1 VKTNVVE
8 KGKWEREL
16 EVEISAERIETELT
30 SAYRKYQKRLDVP
43 GFRKGKV
50 PLRIIK
56 ARFGDSI
63 RGEVI
68 SDLLPTFLEEATREE
83 GLVPAAPPSITKL
96 EHEPGGDLTFTAT
109 LDIWPE
115 VEVENYEELE
125 ATRMVHEV
133 DDEEVEGQLK
143 ALQDQQASE
152 RSVERPLEEGDVLL
166 ADLQRLDDSGVPI
179 IGERFEERRFLIG
192 EEGAPSPDFEEAL
205 IGIQA
210 GEERAVRFTY
220 REDLPNE
227 ELAGTEDHFNVS
239 AREVHERIL
248 PELDDEFAKDVSDQY
263 ETLDD
268 LRRHITEQISQRWE
282 YLSNQ
287 RLRSEL
293 IEQLVE
299 KNPFD
304 PPASMVENYLQT
316 MRREQEGENHDHD
329 HDHDHDHEPS
339 DEEREM
345 AERRL
350 KSYLLIEGVRKRAE
364 IEVGEE
370 DFEEY
375 LEQRAGEIGLQA
387 EDLKRSPRL
396 DDLRRELEEKKVFD
410 LLIEK
415 AEIKE
420 EKA

>member
-299 KNPFD
+299 NNPFD

-316 MRREQEGENHDHD
+316 MRREQ
-329 HDHDHDHEPS
+329 
-339 DEEREM
+339 
-345 AERRL
+345 
-350 KSYLLIEGVRKRAE
+350 
-364 IEVGEE
+364 
-370 DFEEY
+370 
-375 LEQRAGEIGLQA
+375 
-387 EDLKRSPRL
+387 
-396 DDLRRELEEKKVFD
+396 
-410 LLIEK
+410 
-415 AEIKE
+415 
-420 EKA
+420 

>member
-1 VKTNVVE
+1 MKTNVVE

-304 PPASMVENYLQT
+304 PPASMVENYLQS

>member
-1 VKTNVVE
+1 MKTNVVE

-30 SAYRKYQKRLDVP
+30 SAYRKYQKRLEVP

-50 PLRIIK
+50 PLRVIK

-68 SDLLPTFLEEATREE
+68 SDLLPTFLEEATREA
-83 GLVPAAPPSITKL
+83 GLVPAAPPSISKL
-96 EHEPGGDLTFTAT
+96 EHEPGQPLNFTAT

-115 VEVENYEELE
+115 IEVENYEKL
-125 ATRMVHEV
+125 AVTKMTHEV
-133 DDEEVEGQLK
+133 TDEEIEEQLK
-143 ALQDQQASE
+143 DLQNRQASE
-152 RSVERPLEEGDVLL
+152 RSVERPLEKGDVLL
-166 ADLQRLDDSGVPI
+166 ADLQRVDDSGVPI

-210 GEERAVRFTY
+210 GEERVVRFTY

-227 ELAGTEDHFNVS
+227 ELAGTQDHFNVS
-239 AREVHERIL
+239 AREVHERVL
-248 PELDDEFAKDVSDQY
+248 PELDDEFAKDVGAEY
-263 ETLDD
+263 ETLED
-268 LRRHITEQISQRWE
+268 LRQHIGEQITQRWT
-282 YLSNQ
+282 YISDQ

-293 IEQLVE
+293 VDQLVE
-299 KNPFD
+299 KNPFEL
-304 PPASMVENYLQT
+304 PESMVENYLRSMQQDQQGAAH
-316 MRREQEGENHDHD
+316 E
-329 HDHDHDHEPS
+329 HDHEHDHEHS
-339 DEEREM
+339 DEERET
-345 AERRL
+345 ATRRL
-350 KSYLLIEGVRKRAE
+350 KSYLLIESVRKQAE
-364 IEVGEE
+364 IEANDE
-370 DFEEY
+370 DFEAY
-375 LEQRAGEIGLQA
+375 LAQRAEEIGLKA
-387 EDLKRSPRL
+387 EDLKRSERL

-415 AEIKE
+415 AEVKE